1 MGLEGLREHLTS
13 IPAAGTLT
21 ESVKRTYETNYL
33 LHFEGT
39 KMRLPALFKL
49 FLILVASIPL
59 FAQGQQP
66 TSGSVSGTVRLE
78 DTHGPAVGAFVSLF
92 SAIPEPTVPEVGEY
106 VMRDSAIPQDLHA
119 RVASDG
125 SFEIGS
131 VPPGNYTVMLY
142 HPGYIAQDPR
152 VHIALP
158 SLRSPRKVTVLSGQ
172 RKSLVLEMER
182 GGSIE
187 GRVTFVD
194 GRPAHTGLQVA
205 AEIAVNVEV
214 ETEPGKFSRFGGA
227 AHTDSNG
234 HYSIDSLPTG
244 RYIVFTAFPGNMV
257 STTRG
262 RVETTGR
269 VIFAPSSVRASK
281 AKIVEVQQP
290 RDHGEV
296 DIQVPTQ
303 GLYSVAGTVVDGSG
317 KPITEGL
324 IRLYPKG
331 EPDLSLAAPPGTHGE
346 FSFANLP
353 DDEYTVR
360 AESSGEVSFLG
371 MTEDKTGMRM
381 LRHKAPFAPVSTE
394 VTLSGRD
401 AEALVLRVSPTQ

>member
-1 MGLEGLREHLTS
+1 
-13 IPAAGTLT
+13 
-21 ESVKRTYETNYL
+21 
-33 LHFEGT
+33 
-39 KMRLPALFKL
+39 MRLPVLFKL
-49 FLILVASIPL
+49 FLISVVLIPS
-59 FAQGQQP
+59 FAQGQQT
-66 TSGSVSGTVRLE
+66 TSGSVNGKVRLE
-78 DTHGPAVGAFVSLF
+78 DTAGPAVGAFVSLF
-92 SAIPEPTVPEVGEY
+92 SATPEPTVPEVGEY
-106 VMRDSAIPQDLHA
+106 VMRDSTAPQGLHA

-142 HPGYIAQDPR
+142 DPGYIAQDPR
-152 VHIALP
+152 IHVALP
-158 SLRSPRKVTVLSGQ
+158 SPRSPQKITILSGQ
-172 RKSLVLEMER
+172 RKSLELEMER

-194 GRPAHTGLQVA
+194 GRPAHTGLQVG

-214 ETEPGKFSRFGGA
+214 ETEPGKFSQFGGA

-262 RVETTGR
+262 RIGTSGR

-281 AKIVEVQQP
+281 ARVVELQQP
-290 RDHGEV
+290 RSYAGV
-296 DIQVPTQ
+296 DIQVPMQ
-303 GLYSVAGTVVDGSG
+303 GLHSVTGTIVDGYGNAISN
-317 KPITEGL
+317 GL

-331 EPDLSLAAPPGTHGE
+331 EPDLSMSAPPGTHGE
-346 FSFANLP
+346 FSFTDLP

-360 AESSGEVSFLG
+360 VESYGESSFLG
-371 MTEDKTGMRM
+371 MTEDKTGVRM

-394 VTLSGRD
+394 VTVSGSD
-401 AEALVLRVSPTQ
+401 PAALVLKVVPTQ